1 VFKRQKSGSVVCVSC
16 GNLVGVNDERC
27 YNCGR
32 WNPGLWGW
40 APAVRSLG
48 QDLGFVQ
55 VIIWGCSALY
65 LATLLL
71 SRGRIGMSGFD
82 ILAPSVQSL
91 IVFGASGA
99 YPVFVLGWW
108 WTVLSASWLHGSLL
122 HILFNMLWVRQIA
135 PGTAELY
142 GAGRMV
148 IIYTVAG
155 VCGFFLSSI
164 AGQYFSFMPFG
175 FLRGAQLTIGASAS
189 IFGLFGALVHYG
201 RKTGASMVHREA
213 LQYAV
218 ILFVFGIIMP
228 GVDNYAHLGGFLGGY
243 ATALVMDPLKPE
255 RVDHLAIALVCMVLV
270 VLSVLASLLHAFVLG

>member
-1 VFKRQKSGSVVCVSC
+1 MFKRQKSGSVVCVSC

-155 VCGFFLSSI
+155 VCGFFLSSV
-164 AGQYFSFMPFG
+164 AGQYFSFMPFR

-228 GVDNYAHLGGFLGGY
+228 GVDNYAHLGGFIGGY
-243 ATALVMDPLKPE
+243 ATARVMDPLKPE

-270 VLSVLASLLHAFVLG
+270 VLSVLMSLAHAFILG